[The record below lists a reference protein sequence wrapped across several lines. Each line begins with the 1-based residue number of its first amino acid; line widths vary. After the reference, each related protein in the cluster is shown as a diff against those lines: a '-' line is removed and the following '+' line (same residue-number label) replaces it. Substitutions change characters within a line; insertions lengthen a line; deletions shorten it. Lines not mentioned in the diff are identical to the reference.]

1 MQGSIEE
8 RVLGVQAEKRKLM
21 MTAFRENE
29 GKRGK
34 KTTNRLGDIKNCWAR
49 QRHVNIPFLACL
61 QASAITS

>member
-34 KTTNRLGDIKNCWAR
+34 KATSRLGDIQK
-49 QRHVNIPFLACL
+49 LL
-61 QASAITS
+61 G

>member
-34 KTTNRLGDIKNCWAR
+34 KTTNRLGDIQK
-49 QRHVNIPFLACL
+49 LL
-61 QASAITS
+61 G